1 MTSSHLKELQPLLPS
16 ESLINMLSMMLA
28 FFVTSKLIDFK
39 MSLSLCLVLGAICG
53 LFAALAAALA
63 SGLQ

>member
-1 MTSSHLKELQPLLPS
+1 
-16 ESLINMLSMMLA
+16 MMLA
-28 FFVTSKLIDFK
+28 VFVTSKVIDVK
-39 MSLSLCLVLGAICG
+39 MSLSLRFVLGAICG